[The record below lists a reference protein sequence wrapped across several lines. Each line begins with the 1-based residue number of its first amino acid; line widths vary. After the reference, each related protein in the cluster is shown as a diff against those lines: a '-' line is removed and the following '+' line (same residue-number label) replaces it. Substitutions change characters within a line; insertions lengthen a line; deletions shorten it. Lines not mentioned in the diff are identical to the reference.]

1 MTTRRVPV
9 IVLAGFL
16 GSGKTTL
23 LNHLLRHSRGTRIGA
38 VVNDFGSIGIDAMTV
53 AGQVDS
59 MVALGDGCLCCAV
72 DTSDLDEVLGKLA
85 RPSADMDVIVV
96 EASGLAEPETM
107 IRMILA
113 AQSEHIVYGGLTE
126 VVDAAEFD
134 STRARHPEL
143 ERHLRAADLV
153 VLNKSDRVSPA
164 GRRALGEELARLSP
178 GTPVV
183 SASYGRIDPSLLFDP
198 ARRERPPVEQL
209 SFDELLRDERGEDSA
224 GRSGAERS
232 GAEPSDRDDHSGH
245 LHAAYESVSFTSDR
259 ALHPRRFMA
268 FLDSRPAGLYR
279 IKGHVDLGPA
289 DPGNRYGVH
298 AVGGFLRFTPERWP
312 RGEERLTQLVL
323 ISAGADTAALRK
335 ELEGCVADGPD
346 DGDPNALWGVLR
358 YVEEP
363 GEGHSGE
370 DLLGGDPGDPGDLG
384 DGFLVEDRTAD
395 PSDTGPHQEPP
406 AGNEAGSD
414 KEPVTGPGL

>member
-23 LNHLLRHSRGTRIGA
+23 LNHLLRNSRGTRIGA
-38 VVNDFGSIGIDAMTV
+38 VVNDFGSIGIDAMAV

-72 DTSDLDEVLGKLA
+72 DTSDLDEVLDKLA
-85 RPSADMDVIVV
+85 RPSVDMDVIVV

-113 AQSEHIVYGGLTE
+113 ARSEHIVYGGLTE

-134 STRARHPEL
+134 RTRERHPEL
-143 ERHLRAADLV
+143 DRHVRAADLV
-153 VLNKSDRVSPA
+153 VLNKTDRVSEPV
-164 GRRALGEELARLSP
+164 RQTLQEELARLSP

-183 SASYGRIDPSLLFDP
+183 TAAHGRIDPSLLFDP

-209 SFDELLRDERGEDSA
+209 SFEDLLREEREEREERGEDGGEGSD
-224 GRSGAERS
+224 GAAQEATD
-232 GAEPSDRDDHSGH
+232 GDAEGCGQDDHTGH

-259 ALHPRRFMA
+259 PLHSRRLMD

-289 DPGNRYGVH
+289 DPANRYGVH

-312 RGEERLTQLVL
+312 QDEERLTRLVL
-323 ISAGADTAALRK
+323 ISAGADTAALRE
-335 ELEGCVADGPD
+335 ELEGCVADGAED
-346 DGDPNALWGVLR
+346 DDPNALWGVLR

-363 GEGHSGE
+363 GEGGWDEGRAGDRSPAD
-370 DLLGGDPGDPGDLG
+370 DLAGDDAPWY
-384 DGFLVEDRTAD
+384 
-395 PSDTGPHQEPP
+395 EP
-406 AGNEAGSD
+406 EAEE
-414 KEPVTGPGL
+414 EPVAGPGL

>member
-23 LNHLLRHSRGTRIGA
+23 LNHLLRNSRGTRIGA
-38 VVNDFGSIGIDAMTV
+38 VVNDFGSIGIDAMAV

-72 DTSDLDEVLGKLA
+72 DTSDLDEVLDKLA
-85 RPSADMDVIVV
+85 RPSVDMDVIVV

-113 AQSEHIVYGGLTE
+113 ARSEHTVYGGLTE

-134 STRARHPEL
+134 RTRERHPEL
-143 ERHLRAADLV
+143 DRHVRAADLV
-153 VLNKSDRVSPA
+153 VLNKTDRVSEPV
-164 GRRALGEELARLSP
+164 RQALREELARLSP

-183 SASYGRIDPSLLFDP
+183 TAAHGRIDPSLLFDP

-209 SFDELLRDERGEDSA
+209 SFEDLLRDERDERDEASRDVAESSDGE
-224 GRSGAERS
+224 GPEGC
-232 GAEPSDRDDHSGH
+232 GQDDHTGH
-245 LHAAYESVSFTSDR
+245 LHAAYESVSFTSER
-259 ALHPRRFMA
+259 PLHPGRLMD

-289 DPGNRYGVH
+289 DPANRYGVH

-312 RGEERLTQLVL
+312 QDEERLTRLVL
-323 ISAGADTAALRK
+323 ISAGADTAALREK
-335 ELEGCVADGPD
+335 LEGCVADGAGD
-346 DGDPNALWGVLR
+346 DDPNALWGVLR

-363 GEGHSGE
+363 GEGGSDDGRT
-370 DLLGGDPGDPGDLG
+370 G
-384 DGFLVEDRTAD
+384 DGSLVDGLAEDGT
-395 PSDTGPHQEPP
+395 PWYEPD
-406 AGNEAGSD
+406 AED
-414 KEPVTGPGL
+414 EPVAGPGL